1 MKTRI
6 WKVYGSN
13 GHRQRESFCESTDY
27 DFSDKDIGKIRIIK
41 VFNSDKTDTN
51 EYSIVSITRNTSDE
65 CYAELYGQLT
75 DGIFENCN
83 YGDVIEIN
91 KIELE
96 KIIKTG
102 DDL

>member
-1 MKTRI
+1 VKTRI

-13 GHRQRESFCESTDY
+13 GHRQRESFCESTHY
-27 DFSDKDIGKIRIIK
+27 DFSNDKIGKRIID
-41 VFNSDKTDTN
+41 VYNSDVTNTN
-51 EYSIVSITRNTSDE
+51 EYSIISITRNTSDE
-65 CYAELYGQLT
+65 CYAELYGQIT
-75 DGIFENCN
+75 DGVFENCN

-96 KIIKTG
+96 KILKTG